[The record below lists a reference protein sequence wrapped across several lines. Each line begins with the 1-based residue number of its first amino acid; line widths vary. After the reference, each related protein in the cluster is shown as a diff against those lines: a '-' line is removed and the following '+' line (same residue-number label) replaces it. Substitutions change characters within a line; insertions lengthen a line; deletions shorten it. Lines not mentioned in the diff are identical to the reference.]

1 MSRNNADRG
10 QAFPIY
16 IVMVAGLLFVAFA
29 FFAVGQASATRN
41 GAQGAAD
48 AAALAAAQDARDGL
62 GPPFLAALQSP
73 NGLDEFLRDYRYGP
87 VPCVQAQR
95 LAAANDSDVV
105 GGFPGH
111 GGCSWDYGY
120 LQDKVTAEVK
130 TRYTVGSSV
139 IPGTATKHATAD
151 ATAVI
156 EFRCTWKAKDAPS
169 TDPGADDDGG
179 DKGDKGDEGDKPDL
193 PMLTF
198 DCDGRDGIDIDPTD
212 PQPWAEL
219 GKALFAVHLID

>member
-1 MSRNNADRG
+1 MILSRKSADRG

-62 GPPFLAALQSP
+62 GPPFLAALQ
-73 NGLDEFLRDYRYGP
+73 NNALDEFLRDYRYGP
-87 VPCVQAQR
+87 IPCVQAQR
-95 LAAANDSDVV
+95 LASDNRADLTRD
-105 GGFPGH
+105 GLGRS
-111 GGCSWDYGY
+111 GCSWDIGY

-139 IPGTATKHATAD
+139 IPGTAKKHATAH

-156 EFRCTWKAKDAPS
+156 EFRCSWKAKDAPGTGS
-169 TDPGADDDGG
+169 GSDDDEGE
-179 DKGDKGDEGDKPDL
+179 KGDKGDKPDL
-193 PMLTF
+193 PVLTF
-198 DCDGRDGIDIDPTD
+198 DCDGRDGVDIDPAD

-219 GKALFAVHLID
+219 GKTLFAVHLID

>member
-1 MSRNNADRG
+1 MILSRNNADRG

-62 GPPFLAALQSP
+62 GAPFLAALQTP

-87 VPCVQAQR
+87 APCYQAQR
-95 LAAANDSDVV
+95 LAGDNRSDLV
-105 GGFPGH
+105 GGYP
-111 GGCSWDYGY
+111 GGCHWDYGY
-120 LQDKVTAEVK
+120 LQDKVTAEVE

-156 EFRCTWKAKDAPS
+156 EFRCTWKVKDAPS
-169 TDPGADDDGG
+169 TDPGSDDDE
-179 DKGDKGDEGDKPDL
+179 GDKGDEGDKPDL
-193 PMLTF
+193 PVLTF
-198 DCDGRDGIDIDPTD
+198 DCDGRDGLDIDPTD

>member
-1 MSRNNADRG
+1 M
-10 QAFPIY
+10 
-16 IVMVAGLLFVAFA
+16 MVAGLLFVAFA

-48 AAALAAAQDARDGL
+48 AAALAGAQDARDRL

-73 NGLDEFLRDYRYGP
+73 NGLDEFLRDYRYGEA
-87 VPCVQAQR
+87 PCFQAKR
-95 LAAANDSDVV
+95 LADHNRSDIFDD
-105 GGFPGH
+105 FPRKR
-111 GGCSWDYGY
+111 GCAWDYGY
-120 LQDKVTAEVK
+120 LQDKFTANVK

-139 IPGTATKHATAD
+139 IPGTGTEHVIAD

-156 EFRCTWKAKDAPS
+156 EFRCTLRAKDAPS
-169 TDPGADDDGG
+169 TEPGPDDDEG
-179 DKGDKGDEGDKPDL
+179 DKGDKGEKREV

-198 DCDGRDGIDIDPTD
+198 DCGRDGIDIDPAD

-219 GKALFAVHLID
+219 SRALFAVHLID